1 MLRVSRILTAAV
13 GIITAALLS
22 GCSGRQ
28 PTTVVVTGRGSTP
41 SEVTATAGQT
51 GSSPTAT
58 PDGIASSEP
67 APLTS
72 PSGATSSACDGNDLS
87 ASGEF
92 GAGAG
97 NDGFLIT
104 LTNRSTSS
112 CILSGYLN
120 LVDNQ
125 AAGPALHVSHRS
137 GMLYIDPGPHTIV
150 VASGTSAYFGIGYE
164 EAGGCAY
171 GGAGFHAI
179 NIEFASDVLTL
190 PIGAWR
196 TGFIG
201 GVESICEGDVD
212 ETAVSLSSVEG

>member
-1 MLRVSRILTAAV
+1 MFRRSHLLPAAV
-13 GIITAALLS
+13 GIITAVVLS

-28 PTTVVVTGRGSTP
+28 PT
-41 SEVTATAGQT
+41 
-51 GSSPTAT
+51 
-58 PDGIASSEP
+58 
-67 APLTS
+67 PLTS
-72 PSGATSSACDGNDLS
+72 PSGAAPSACDGNDLS

-104 LTNRSTSS
+104 LTNHSTSS

-120 LVDNQ
+120 LVDTE
-125 AAGPALHVSHRS
+125 AAGPALHVSHES
-137 GMLYIDPGPHTIV
+137 SMLYTDPGPHTIV
-150 VASGTSAYFGIGYE
+150 VVSGASAYFGIGYA

-196 TGFIG
+196 ASSTA
-201 GVESICEGDVD
+201 GVEFDLRRRRRRDGGQPF
-212 ETAVSLSSVEG
+212 VSPGLRT